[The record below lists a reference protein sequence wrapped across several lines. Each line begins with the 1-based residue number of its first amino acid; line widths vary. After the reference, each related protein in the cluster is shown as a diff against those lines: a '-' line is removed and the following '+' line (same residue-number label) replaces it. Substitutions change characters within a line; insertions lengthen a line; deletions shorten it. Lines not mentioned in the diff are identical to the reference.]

1 MSDTPHLEETAL
13 DLNRDRI
20 FAEEQQRIADF
31 NFGAETAAVFD
42 DMLDRSV
49 PFYQEIQRMTGE
61 LAADF
66 AMEGSAIWDL
76 GCSTANSFLEIA
88 KHLQTD
94 ALRFVGLDSSEA
106 MLDRARQ
113 KLAAYRFR
121 YPFELRLADINQP
134 LHLEDASV
142 SLLLLTLQF
151 VRPMNRERLLRDI
164 FNGTRANGCL
174 ILVEKVVNEDPRMN
188 RLFIEHYYA
197 YKKRNGY
204 SELEIA
210 QKREA
215 LENVLIPYRLDEN
228 VKMLTGAGFKTVEIF
243 FKWYNFCG
251 IIATK

>member
-1 MSDTPHLEETAL
+1 MSVPRNLQETVL
-13 DLNRDRI
+13 DLQKDRI

-31 NFGAETAAVFD
+31 NFGKETAAVFD

-66 AMEGSAIWDL
+66 AIEGSSIWDL

-88 KHLQTD
+88 KHLTSD
-94 ALRFVGLDSSEA
+94 AMRFVGLDSSEA
-106 MLDRARQ
+106 MLERARQ

-121 YPFELRLADINQP
+121 YPFELRLADINRE
-134 LHLEDASV
+134 LNIEDASV
-142 SLLLLTLQF
+142 VLLLLTLQF

-164 FNGTRANGCL
+164 YHGTRPGGCL
-174 ILVEKVVNEDPRMN
+174 ILVEKIVNEEPRMN

-228 VKMLTGAGFKTVEIF
+228 IKMLTDAGFKNVEIF
-243 FKWYNFCG
+243 FKWYNFCAL
-251 IIATK
+251 IATK